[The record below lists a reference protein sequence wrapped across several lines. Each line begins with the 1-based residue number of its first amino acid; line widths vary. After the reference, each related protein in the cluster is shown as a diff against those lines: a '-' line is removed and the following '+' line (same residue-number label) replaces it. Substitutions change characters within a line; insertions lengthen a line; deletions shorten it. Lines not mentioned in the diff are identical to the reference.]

1 MENAVELAGLSHF
14 YGKRRALSAIDLAIE
29 AGSRVALV
37 GPDGVGKSTLL
48 ALLAGAKKIQQG
60 RITALG
66 ADMASAGARTDVQ
79 PRIAYMPQGLGRNLY
94 PNLTV
99 CENIDFFGR
108 LFGQDATERAGRIDR
123 LLKATGLD
131 PFGDRLM
138 GKLSGGMKQKLGLCC
153 ALVHDPDLLLLDEPT
168 TGVDPLSRRQFWDL
182 VESIQ
187 ASRPGLTIITATS
200 DMEEASRFQRV
211 VLVHDGRILA
221 DGTCETLLQQTG
233 RQTLEQAF
241 IALLPDAAKQGYGD
255 PPPRLAFVDR
265 GEVAIEAK
273 ELTRSFGAFTAVDHV
288 SFRIPKGE
296 IFGFLGSN
304 GCGKSTTMKMLT
316 GLLPASSGEA
326 RLFGQPVNAKTGA
339 SDVDARRRVGYM
351 SQGFSLYAE
360 LTVQQNL
367 NLHAAIFDLTGEAA
381 KARIETV
388 AQQFG
393 LQPYLQFLSS
403 DLLLGVRQRLQL
415 AVALIHQ
422 PDILILDEPTSGVDP
437 LARDGFWNDLVEQS
451 RQNGVTI
458 FVSTHF
464 MAEAE
469 RCDRIAFM
477 HAGKVIASG
486 TPQELKEQTGSASLD
501 DAFVAFMKA
510 GGRQENLTDAAT
522 QPQAGAATVVENA
535 AGALVRKG
543 FSPARLLAYA
553 RREAME
559 LMRDKIR
566 LGFALAGT
574 ALLMLIFGYGLTLDV
589 DHLRFAVLD
598 RDQSAESRAY
608 IDAYSASTA
617 FTLQP
622 AILDEAGMLSRLK
635 ANDIMLALDIPEK
648 FGADLRA
655 GKRPNVL
662 AMLDGA
668 MPFRGETALG
678 YVSGAHQRFLQE
690 IVRQSG
696 GTIRSVAGVEMR
708 YRYNQAFLSLNAMV
722 PAVIALLLVFIP
734 SILTALGVVSEKE
747 MGSISNLYVTP
758 VTKLEFLL
766 GKQLPYVA
774 IGFINFL
781 MMFLLSVWLFGVPLK
796 GSLAGLSVAA
806 FVYVLAT
813 TSIGILS
820 STFTSTQVAALFV
833 TAIGT
838 MMPGTQFSGL
848 LQPVSSLQGMGH
860 AIGLVFPT
868 TYFMRASVGAFTKGL
883 GFVEL
888 MGFVW
893 PLALFWIGAIGLGW
907 SLLRKQER

>member
-1 MENAVELAGLSHF
+1 MENAVELAGLSHV
-14 YGKRRALSAIDLAIE
+14 YGKRRALSDIDLAIVS
-29 AGSRVALV
+29 GSRIAVV

-48 ALLAGAKKIQQG
+48 ALLSGAKQVQQG
-60 RITALG
+60 RVMALG
-66 ADMASAGARTDVQ
+66 ADMAKAGARTAVQ

-108 LFGQDATERAGRIDR
+108 LFGQDAAERAGRIER
-123 LLKATGLD
+123 LLKSTGLD

-168 TGVDPLSRRQFWDL
+168 TGVDPLSRRQFWEL

-187 ASRPGLTIITATS
+187 ASRPGLTIVTATS
-200 DMEEASRFQRV
+200 DMEEAGRFQRV
-211 VLVHDGRILA
+211 VLLNEGRILA
-221 DGTCETLLQQTG
+221 DGSCEALLQKTG
-233 RQTLEQAF
+233 RATLEQAF
-241 IALLPDAAKQGYGD
+241 IALLPDEAKQGYGTAPAKPD
-255 PPPRLAFVDR
+255 FVDC
-265 GEVAIEAK
+265 GEVAIEAH
-273 ELTRSFGAFTAVDHV
+273 ELTRTFGAFTAVDHV

-326 RLFGQPVNAKTGA
+326 RLFGQPLDAGDI
-339 SDVDARRRVGYM
+339 SARRRVGYM
-351 SQGFSLYAE
+351 SQGFSLYSE
-360 LTVQQNL
+360 LSVQQNL
-367 NLHAAIFDLTGEAA
+367 DLHADVFDLVGETGKQRVEAV
-381 KARIETV
+381 AR
-388 AQQFG
+388 QFG
-393 LQPYLQFLSS
+393 LEPYLQFLAS

-415 AVALIHQ
+415 AVALLHA

-437 LARDGFWNDLVEQS
+437 VARDGFWNDLIEQS

-464 MAEAE
+464 MGEAE

-477 HAGKVIASG
+477 HAGKVIACGS
-486 TPQELKEQTGSASLD
+486 PEDLKQQTGSASLD
-501 DAFVAFMKA
+501 DAFIAFMKA
-510 GGRQENLTDAAT
+510 GGREEKLTAVPET
-522 QPQAGAATVVENA
+522 QAEAQGNAEASAGAEA
-535 AGALVRKG
+535 AERAKRKA
-543 FSPARLLAYA
+543 FSMGRLMAYA
-553 RREAME
+553 QRETME

-566 LGFALAGT
+566 LGFALVGT
-574 ALLMLIFGYGLTLDV
+574 ALLMLIFGFGLTLDV
-589 DHLRFAVLD
+589 DHLKLAVLD

-608 IDAYSASTA
+608 IDAYAASTA
-617 FTLQP
+617 FTLQAP
-622 AILDEAGMLSRLK
+622 ITDQTQMLDRLK

-655 GKRPNVL
+655 GRKSNVL

-668 MPFRGETALG
+668 MPFRAETALG
-678 YVSGAHQRFLQE
+678 YVSGAHQRFVQE
-690 IVRQSG
+690 IAREAG
-696 GTIRSVAGVEMR
+696 ATIRTVASVEMR

-734 SILTALGVVSEKE
+734 AILTALGVVSEKE
-747 MGSISNLYVTP
+747 LGSISNLYVTP

-774 IGFINFL
+774 IGFINYL
-781 MMFLLSVWLFGVPLK
+781 IMFLLAVWVFGVPLK
-796 GSLAGLSVAA
+796 GSLVGLSVAA
-806 FVYVLAT
+806 LIYVLAT

-820 STFTSTQVAALFV
+820 STFTTTQVAAVFV

-848 LQPVSSLQGMGH
+848 LQPVSSLQGAGH
-860 AIGLVFPT
+860 VIGLIFPT

-888 MGFVW
+888 MGFLW
-893 PLALFWIGAIGLGW
+893 PLALFWLGAIGLGW
-907 SLLRKQER
+907 VLLRKQER